1 MRIAIRENDIF
12 PEEQWADWIRE
23 NPSAI
28 TGAPY
33 NYQIIEISDNIDLK
47 KLMFRH
53 FDFVNGQYRFSAQ
66 KYSEVVVEELR
77 SRRASECFPVINRGA
92 PWYNR
97 LTAGQ
102 VAELDA
108 WYQSWLD
115 VTETKIVPEKPQWL
129 E

>member
-1 MRIAIRENDIF
+1 MFVKFNENGQFESSSDVENIEDIRPDHKGFELLEMKVTNEDFRYLVKRNGIIQID
-12 PEEQWADWIRE
+12 EEQKEKDNVLA
-23 NPSAI
+23 
-28 TGAPY
+28 
-33 NYQIIEISDNIDLK
+33 EINK
-47 KLMFRH
+47 
-53 FDFVNGQYRFSAQ
+53 
-66 KYSEVVVEELR
+66 LR

>member
-1 MRIAIRENDIF
+1 MRIAIRNNDIF
-12 PEEQWADWIRE
+12 PEEQWADWIQE

-28 TGAPY
+28 TEEPY
-33 NYQIIEISDNIDLK
+33 NYQIIEISDNIDPK
-47 KLMFRH
+47 KLAFRH
-53 FDFVNGQYRFSAQ
+53 FDFSNGQYQFNEQ
-66 KYSEVVVEELR
+66 KYSEVVVSELR
-77 SRRASECFPVINRGA
+77 SRRASECFPIINRGA

-102 VAELDA
+102 KAELDT

-115 VTETKIVPEKPQWL
+115 VTATKVIPEKPQWV

>member
-1 MRIAIRENDIF
+1 MFVKFDEKGQFESIAMVTTLEDIRPNPQGFELLEMKVTNEDFRYLVKRNGIIQID
-12 PEEQWADWIRE
+12 EEQKEKDYVLA
-23 NPSAI
+23 
-28 TGAPY
+28 
-33 NYQIIEISDNIDLK
+33 EIN
-47 KLMFRH
+47 KL
-53 FDFVNGQYRFSAQ
+53 RF
-66 KYSEVVVEELR
+66 
-77 SRRASECFPVINRGA
+77 RRASECFPVINRGT